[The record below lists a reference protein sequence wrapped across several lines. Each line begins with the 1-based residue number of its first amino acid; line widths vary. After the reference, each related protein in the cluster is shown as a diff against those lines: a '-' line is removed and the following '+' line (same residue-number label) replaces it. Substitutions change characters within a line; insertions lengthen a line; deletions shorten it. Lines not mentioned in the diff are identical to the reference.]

1 VPHPDPAA
9 KPPHPLVLG
18 ALILIL
24 FSVWSNSFIAIDGLL
39 GRGRAGGGALD
50 WWELVVVR
58 YGLTAIVMAIYLV
71 GWRARESLRLL
82 RDEWPR
88 LILLG
93 LLAVPAY
100 SVSLFFAQEKG
111 VPPAIASLCTAAV
124 PLFLMI
130 LGGLF
135 LHERIGPAKILGFAV
150 ALGGMI
156 MIALSRDLGPE
167 ALAYPALILIALGA
181 PFSWALYSVIL
192 KPVMRRESPL
202 LVMFVA
208 MVIVALPLWLGLDAS
223 LFDRLRGV
231 GPGALGG
238 REWWLLLYL
247 VGPCTLF
254 GFPLW
259 NWLVK
264 HIAASTVGFT
274 VFLNPP
280 LTFGF
285 AFLLLGA
292 APLPLEAAGAVV
304 VLVGIA
310 VVLVP
315 EARRRGGAR

>member
-1 VPHPDPAA
+1 V
-9 KPPHPLVLG
+9 VLG

-39 GRGRAGGGALD
+39 SRGRAGNGALD

-58 YGLTAIVMAIYLV
+58 YGLTAICMAVYVV

-82 RDEWPR
+82 RSEWPR

-100 SVSLFFAQEKG
+100 SISLFYAQKKG
-111 VPPAIASLCTAAV
+111 VPPAIASLCTATV

-135 LHERIGPAKILGFAV
+135 LGERIGPAKIVGFAV
-150 ALGGMI
+150 ALTGMV
-156 MIALSRDLGPE
+156 MIAVSKDLGPE
-167 ALAYPALILIALGA
+167 ALAYPLLVLIALGA
-181 PFSWALYSVIL
+181 PVSWALYSAIL
-192 KPVMRRESPL
+192 KPMMRRESPL
-202 LVMFVA
+202 LVMFVC

-238 REWWLLLYL
+238 REWLLLLYL

-264 HIAASTVGFT
+264 HLPASSVGFT

-285 AFLLLGA
+285 AYLFHGA
-292 APLPLEAAGAVV
+292 VPLPLEVAGAVV
-304 VLVGIA
+304 VLAGIA

-315 EARRRGGAR
+315 RSRECPKPLAGPRGSR